1 MKEIYVLG
9 LPRQSYVI
17 KNPDAE
23 GRVFTD
29 PVHQVETRLE
39 LYKRALCDPDKTRN
53 EALLRISFGGF
64 LLADLLLLDF
74 LHDKLLN
81 LAGDGGG
88 EALDKL
94 HVAGDLEVRQLKIKH
109 KTFN

>member
-1 MKEIYVLG
+1 
-9 LPRQSYVI
+9 
-17 KNPDAE
+17 
-23 GRVFTD
+23 
-29 PVHQVETRLE
+29 

-53 EALLRISFGGF
+53 EALLRISFRGF
-64 LLADLLLLDF
+64 LLADLLLLDL

-94 HVAGDLEVRQLKIKH
+94 HVAGDLEVRQLKMKNIILLLQITYIT
-109 KTFN
+109 TFSNAVILINC